1 VVESNKAF
9 KGVAMLGSAFIAG
22 YVRTPFTSAKKGA
35 LAGVRPDALGAHAI
49 RALLERTG
57 VPSEDIEDVLWG
69 CAFPEAEQGLNIG
82 RVVGLLAGLP
92 QSSAGAT
99 VNRWCG
105 SSIQAVQ
112 VAGGTILMGAGE
124 AFVAG
129 GTESMSRVPM
139 MGFNI
144 MPPPSWSEEE
154 VLDFI
159 NVGLTAER
167 VAEQYGL
174 SRKDQE
180 AFAHK
185 SQAKA
190 MKAQKEGKLAD
201 EIASFRVENT
211 LVSVENTLVSN
222 DGCVRETSMEKLA
235 DLKPAFKAG
244 GTVTA
249 GTSSP
254 MTDGATAV
262 LVCSESYLERRG
274 LTPLARIRSFAVSG
288 CSPGVMGLGP
298 IESSRKALARAKLTM
313 DDIDIVEMNE
323 AFAAQ
328 AEACRRDLGI
338 PEEKLNIDGGAI
350 ALGHPLGA
358 TGGRLVGKASQ
369 LLKREKAKYALATQ
383 CIGGGMGIAMVLEA
397 A

>member
-1 VVESNKAF
+1 MIDAY
-9 KGVAMLGSAFIAG
+9 IAG
-22 YVRTPFTSAKKGA
+22 YVRTPFTFARKGA
-35 LAGVRPDALGAHAI
+35 LAEVRPDVLGAHVI
-49 RALLERTG
+49 RALLDRTG
-57 VPSEDIEDVLWG
+57 VPGGEIEDVVWG
-69 CAFPEAEQGLNIG
+69 CAFPEGEQGLNLG
-82 RVVGLLAGLP
+82 RIVGMLGGLP
-92 QSSAGAT
+92 HSVAGAT

-112 VAGGTILMGAGE
+112 MAAGMMAMGAGE
-124 AFVAG
+124 AFIAG

-139 MGFNI
+139 MGFHNS
-144 MPPPSWSEEE
+144 PPESWSEAA
-154 VLDFI
+154 VADYQ

-167 VAEQYGL
+167 VAERYQIT
-174 SRKDQE
+174 RQDQD
-180 AFAHK
+180 AFACD
-185 SQAKA
+185 SQRKA
-190 MKAQKEGKLAD
+190 LAAQMDGRLAT
-201 EIASFRVENT
+201 EIAPMGDVAQ
-211 LVSVENTLVSN
+211 
-222 DGCVRETSMEKLA
+222 DGCVRETSMEALA
-235 DLKPAFKAG
+235 GLKTVFLEG

-262 LVCSESYLERRG
+262 LVASARFCAAHG
-274 LTPLARIRSFAVSG
+274 LQPMARVASFAVSG
-288 CSPGVMGLGP
+288 CAPGVMGLGP
-298 IESSRKALARAKLTM
+298 IESSRKALDRAGRTI

-338 PEEKLNIDGGAI
+338 DPAKLNIDGGAI

-358 TGGRLVGKASQ
+358 TGTRLVGKAAS
-369 LLKREKAKYALATQ
+369 LLQREGKRHALATQ